1 MSDRPDAASFAD
13 ERLEILRLVE
23 TQIITADEASRLLE
37 ALDRSD
43 RNRTANQ
50 HTEPFGFVPPAGFP
64 FGEDRGDRGDRQ
76 ERRRNKRRNVRIRI
90 SNVTTNTEQLNLVL
104 PHPML
109 ETGLKMA
116 RRLAPDQLLEAKGIK
131 DAVEDGFLGPL
142 LDVTDGDQRVE
153 IIVEDR

>member
-1 MSDRPDAASFAD
+1 MSDRTDTSSFAD

-23 TQIITADEASRLLE
+23 TQVITADEASRLLE

-43 RNRTANQ
+43 RNKSANQ
-50 HTEPFGFVPPAGFP
+50 FTEPFGFIPPVGFP
-64 FGEDRGDRGDRQ
+64 FGDERDRPDRQ

-90 SNVTTNTEQLNLVL
+90 SNITTNTEQLNLVL

>member
-1 MSDRPDAASFAD
+1 MSDSTETSGFAD
-13 ERLEILRLVE
+13 ERLEILKLVE
-23 TQIITADEASRLLE
+23 SQVITADEASRLLE
-37 ALDRSD
+37 TLDRAD
-43 RNRTANQ
+43 RTTSSANQ
-50 HTEPFGFVPPAGFP
+50 FTEPFPFAIPGVPFDEPGN
-64 FGEDRGDRGDRQ
+64 RRH

-90 SNVTTNTEQLNLVL
+90 SNITTNTEQLNLVL

-131 DAVEDGFLGPL
+131 DAVEDGFLGSL

>member
-1 MSDRPDAASFAD
+1 MSDTAGSSSTAD
-13 ERLEILRLVE
+13 ERLEILKLVE
-23 TQIITADEASRLLE
+23 TQVITADEASRLLE
-37 ALDRSD
+37 ALDRSQ
-43 RNRTANQ
+43 RNQTGNQ
-50 HTEPFGFVPPAGFP
+50 PTEPFEFLPPGFP
-64 FGEDRGDRGDRQ
+64 FIDDRSERQ
-76 ERRRNKRRNVRIRI
+76 ERRRNRRRNVRIRI
-90 SNVTTNTEQLNLVL
+90 SNTGTNTEQLNLVL

-116 RRLAPDQLLEAKGIK
+116 RRLAPDSLLEAKGIK